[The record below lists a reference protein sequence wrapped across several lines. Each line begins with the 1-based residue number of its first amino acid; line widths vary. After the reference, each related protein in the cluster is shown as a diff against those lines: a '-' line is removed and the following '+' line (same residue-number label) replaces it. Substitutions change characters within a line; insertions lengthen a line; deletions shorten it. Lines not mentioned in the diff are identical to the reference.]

1 MKLIAFLALPL
12 AFIISFIS
20 FWTDVTIVKDGTA
33 KAVIVVPVE
42 VMAPDKPVSNTKFY
56 ENEDEQSR
64 RRLRESVNDLARYL
78 GQMSGARIEITNALP
93 AKGDKR
99 VAILIGSLAEK
110 KFGGPKKK
118 AEYKQGFRVVVSSK
132 GIGLIGES
140 HLATSYAIYEVL
152 DRLGCRWYLP
162 SEMGEVIPPA
172 TTIKMRKMDE
182 SLTPGTLYRGI
193 WYSDDA
199 FRRRNRMGGLLLSA
213 GHALEI
219 NNYIT
224 REQFAAHPDWQGLVN
239 GKRTA
244 HRYCWASDG
253 AAGAVADGIIKA
265 LDANPTPTM
274 SLSPD
279 DGASFCECDNCK
291 ALDTGDW
298 DPTLG
303 MNSITDRYIH
313 FCNQIAAKVTKKHP
327 DVLFGFLAYV
337 QYTRPPTREKLHP
350 NLVPQIAPI
359 TYCRAHTMLQ
369 KDCPSR
375 PIIKPIVEGWGKRSQ
390 HVSYYNYMFHLAE
403 VAVPYP
409 MIRQMS
415 EELPILYA
423 NGVDLWQPETMANF
437 ESVLPGMWLTIRMSW
452 FPKAKPAEVL
462 DEFFANF
469 YGAAAEPMRKYWTL
483 IDDAW
488 TTVPEHAGCGFGYGK
503 RFTPEFMKRAR
514 AAMNAALAAC
524 KTDPEKKRVT
534 MQDEAFKQFELF
546 MKLRWDLFDAKFATI
561 GADAG
566 RYMDRQKALGDQYAA
581 QYAFSKAGWAAETIG
596 GRYFSIFFKPA
607 CDDAARIAKDFEV
620 ISPSLRQWRF
630 AVDKEKKGESLGW
643 HKPDFNDT
651 EWKTT
656 DPCIDTWF
664 SYRLESYYGSV
675 FYRDTVK
682 VPAVSAGKK
691 VFLWISSNDGD
702 AKVFVNGQHIPWVND
717 KGEKKDTFSGFCNPA
732 SFDITAAVTPGTD
745 TQITIVGT
753 HTFLNELGTGGLI
766 GPVVLY
772 REK

>member
-1 MKLIAFLALPL
+1 MKPIKLFATALVLMPLSPALA
-12 AFIISFIS
+12 A
-20 FWTDVTIVKDGTA
+20 DVTLVKDGA
-33 KAVIVVPVE
+33 AASVIVVAAE
-42 VMAPDKPVSNTKFY
+42 VMEADKQIPHTKFW
-56 ENEDEQSR
+56 EHNTELDRQ
-64 RRLRESVNDLARYL
+64 RLRESVNDLALYL
-78 GQMSGARIEITNALP
+78 GKMSGAKIEIVTTEP
-93 AKGDKR
+93 AAGDKR
-99 VAILIGSLAEK
+99 VPILIGSLAQT
-110 KFGGPKKK
+110 KFGAPKKK
-118 AEYKQGFRVVVSSK
+118 VPYKQGYRLVVSPK
-132 GIGLIGES
+132 GVGLIGES
-140 HLATSYAIYEVL
+140 HLATSYAIFEVL

-162 SEMGEVIPPA
+162 SEMGEVIPHKKTVALP
-172 TTIKMRKMDE
+172 TMDE
-182 SLTPGTLYRGI
+182 SLAPGTLYRGI

-219 NNYIT
+219 SDYIT
-224 REQFAAHPDWQGLVN
+224 KEQITAHPDWQGLVD
-239 GKRTA
+239 GKRTT
-244 HRYCWASDG
+244 HRFCWANSE
-253 AAGAVADGIIKA
+253 AASAVADGIIKA
-265 LDANPTPTM
+265 LDASPTPTV

-279 DGASFCECDNCK
+279 DGASFCECEKCK

-313 FCNQIAAKVTKKHP
+313 FCNQIAAKVTKKYP

-375 PIIKPIVEGWGKRSQ
+375 PIIKPIVEGWGKRSK

-415 EELPILYA
+415 DELPILYA
-423 NGVDLWQPETMANF
+423 NGVDLWQPETMSNF
-437 ESVLPGMWLTIRMSW
+437 ESVLPGKWLTIRMSW
-452 FPKAKPAEVL
+452 YPKSKPAEVL
-462 DEFFANF
+462 DEFFTNF

-483 IDDAW
+483 FDEAW
-488 TTVPEHAGCGFGYGK
+488 TTVPEHAGCGFGYPK
-503 RFTPEFMKRAR
+503 RFTPEFMKKAR
-514 AAMNAALAAC
+514 AAMNAALVAC
-524 KTDPEKKRVT
+524 KTDAEKKRVT
-534 MQDEAFKQFELF
+534 MQEEALKQFELF

-561 GADAG
+561 GADAD
-566 RYMDRQKALGDQYAA
+566 RYMATQTALGDKYAA
-581 QYAFSKAGWAAETIG
+581 QYAFSKTTWAPDTITA
-596 GRYFSIFFKPA
+596 RYFRAFFKGA
-607 CDDAARIAKDFEV
+607 YDDAARIAKGFEV
-620 ISPSLRQWRF
+620 ISPSLRQWKF

-643 HKPDFNDT
+643 HKADFDDKS
-651 EWKTT
+651 WKTT

-664 SYRLESYYGSV
+664 SYGLDSYYGPM

-682 VPAVSAGKK
+682 VPAVPAGKK
-691 VFLWISSNDGD
+691 VFLWISSTDGD
-702 AKVFVNGQHIPWVND
+702 AKVFVSGQHIPWVND
-717 KGEKKDTFSGFCNPA
+717 KGEKKDVFNGYCNPA
-732 SFDITAAVTPGTD
+732 SFDITGAVKPGAD
-745 TQITIVGT
+745 NQVTIVGT
-753 HTFLNELGTGGLI
+753 HTFINELGTGGLI